1 MHVRGSAGANGI
13 CRACGETPGGKAA
26 FSRCMQARHTHGA
39 AAFVHAPRSAA
50 VERFAGAVF
59 LVLLSFFQQC
69 QPKCFP
75 SARFPFGRHSRAC
88 APVSIAA
95 CAAPAAAFAH
105 RAAACP
111 ANFPRRPAHMED
123 ALQNAA
129 FLVRR
134 RHGRA
139 DGRFSA
145 PSFRRANAVFYG
157 HYQQPHNHTD
167 FRRVTGASVLPA
179 SYALY
184 ALKTSIAI
192 D

>member
-1 MHVRGSAGANGI
+1 
-13 CRACGETPGGKAA
+13 
-26 FSRCMQARHTHGA
+26 MQARHTHGA

-50 VERFAGAVF
+50 VKRFAGAVF
-59 LVLLSFFQQC
+59 LLSLPLFQRC
-69 QPKCFP
+69 QPKYFP
-75 SARFPFGRHSRAC
+75 GARFSFGCRPGARAS
-88 APVSIAA
+88 VSIAA

-105 RAAACP
+105 RAAAHSADFPYCP
-111 ANFPRRPAHMED
+111 AYMES
-123 ALQNAA
+123 AIQNAPS
-129 FLVRR
+129 LVRR

>member
-1 MHVRGSAGANGI
+1 MHVCGGAGVDGI
-13 CRACGETPGGKAA
+13 RRTRGETPGGKAA
-26 FSRCMQARHTHGA
+26 ASRCMQARHTHGA

-50 VERFAGAVF
+50 VERLGGAVF
-59 LVLLSFFQQC
+59 LVRLSVFQRYR
-69 QPKCFP
+69 PKYFP
-75 SARFPFGRHSRAC
+75 GTRFPFGCRPGARAS
-88 APVSIAA
+88 VSIAA
-95 CAAPAAAFAH
+95 CAAPAAALAH
-105 RAAACP
+105 RAAAHPADFPYCP
-111 ANFPRRPAHMED
+111 AYMES

-129 FLVRR
+129 FLVHRR
-134 RHGRA
+134 YGRA
-139 DGRFSA
+139 GGRFPA